1 MKNRVEMTTEI
12 LNIIHVVLDYR
23 KFICSQNML
32 NQFHIDNFDWY
43 SETEKYYHTLNLPE
57 SMKHNRVDF
66 EKILS
71 YITRGGLIE
80 LDKMDN
86 TEPKDLKE
94 FEW

>member
-1 MKNRVEMTTEI
+1 MSNVKMITEI

-32 NQFHIDNFDWY
+32 NQFHNDKFDWY
-43 SETEKYYHTLNLPE
+43 SETEKYYHTLDLPE
-57 SMKHNRVDF
+57 GMKHSRIDF

-71 YITRGGLIE
+71 YGSTKSGMIE

-86 TEPKDLKE
+86 TEPEDLSK
-94 FEW
+94 FKW